1 MKNGYTIGIDMGVNN
16 VGWSILDNEKE
27 ELINYGVRLFNPS
40 NDAKT
45 RRECRNTRRGKRRED
60 TRVNDL
66 KKLLKNI
73 NFPEEIIIDVNL
85 LEKRCKGIN
94 EALEKQ
100 DITNI
105 LIYMLCNRGYIP
117 FGDND
122 NTESYVELKN
132 NMLPCFYYYDI
143 YKKTGRYHDIN
154 KTVRNTDNIREIKAL
169 LTNQSKYYKEITE
182 DFINDVITIF
192 TRKRKFFE
200 GPGSVNSLTPYGRFK
215 TEEDVEIYLENKK
228 INPNYE
234 KYLFEDLIGNCKY
247 YIDEKCVPKLN
258 KYQEIF
264 NLLND
269 FINISFKSI
278 DEVSNKNL
286 FYQSK
291 NEYYKLNKEGL
302 LKVLSYAE
310 EHPKL
315 KVPDIFKDLF
325 STTLDNVTGYRIDRN
340 KKYEFATLNNYRKV
354 LNEFTKNNFDTSWI
368 KDIDTY
374 NKVIYIMTITPGANE
389 FTNMIKS
396 SDVPYK
402 FNDNEISLLNEL
414 KIKFN
419 KAFLL
424 SYSNMSQKI
433 LERSINDMTNLA
445 MNFMQVSRLKN
456 YDKEAKKYFISKYQ
470 STSSK
475 GYKISKIFIDDIIA
489 SPQVKKSLRQAIDV
503 INAIIEKYGLPKNIV
518 IESTKELNSKDKR
531 LEIEKLQKQNE
542 VKRKRAEEII
552 SKTFGED
559 MVTEKNIIKMML
571 YEETNGSCMYCNKPI
586 NINDIINENYEI
598 EHILP
603 LSKSFNDSFENKTIA
618 CQKCNHEK
626 GNKTAYQFL
635 INNIKDFQ
643 ERVNANNNLS
653 EDKKENL
660 LFSEDINK
668 YTLRFF
674 NRNLRDTA
682 YATTE
687 LIKQINLFND
697 YLETIDKD
705 KKIKTL
711 SIPGWITHNIRKKN
725 NLDKDRD
732 DGKYHHAVDASIV
745 ASLTTTKIGEIM
757 LEAQNDK
764 KFWIKNSE
772 GFEDKNEYLKKV
784 NIKKTIEQIKKINN
798 ENTKLSSQVLQNPN
812 KQLANQNIIKYIM
825 KDNGYYKISQI
836 NDIYNLSNE
845 DMKLLD
851 KLFSQPTK
859 QTLLCYDKD
868 RATYL
873 YLKEIYEK
881 YKDMKGNPFINYIK
895 DKEGIENFDIQTN
908 GIRAVSKNN
917 NGPIIKRLRYYQKVT
932 SPYLLNKKNIN
943 KKDTTY
949 IGLDSLAQYC
959 TKVYKDNIKNEFV
972 FLPVYSISVNL
983 KTKIINEND
992 SYYKLFF
999 DKYLKN
1005 KDVTYITTLFNGNV
1019 IEVYKEDGSI
1029 IKGVIS
1035 SFDKYAERIQ
1045 IKNSN
1050 IRFVKKDRALTV
1062 YDVDVL
1068 GNEKKRLTYTIK

>member
-1 MKNGYTIGIDMGVNN
+1 MKNSYTIGIDMGINN
-16 VGWSILDNEKE
+16 IGWSILDNEKE
-27 ELINYGVRLFNPS
+27 EIINYGVRLFNPS

-45 RRECRNTRRGKRRED
+45 RRECRNTRRGNRRED

-66 KKLLKNI
+66 KKLLKRI
-73 NFPEEIIIDVNL
+73 NFPEEIIIDVHL

-182 DFINDVITIF
+182 NFINDVITIF

-215 TEEDVEIYLENKK
+215 TEEDVKIYLENKK

-402 FNDNEISLLNEL
+402 FNDNEIALLNEL

-419 KAFLL
+419 KAFSL

-433 LERSINDMTNLA
+433 LKKSINDMTNLA

-456 YDKEAKKYFISKYQ
+456 YDKEAKKYFIGKYQ
-470 STSSK
+470 SASSK

-503 INAIIEKYGLPKNIV
+503 INAIIENYGLPKNIV

-542 VKRKRAEEII
+542 AKRKRAEEII

-559 MVTEKNIIKMML
+559 MVTEKNIIKMMI
-571 YEETNGSCMYCNKPI
+571 YEETNTTI
-586 NINDIINENYEI
+586 
-598 EHILP
+598 
-603 LSKSFNDSFENKTIA
+603 SK
-618 CQKCNHEK
+618 
-626 GNKTAYQFL
+626 L
-635 INNIKDFQ
+635 INNNINVELNYKINEIQEILEIILNKITEYNYTKTYIIFIDRNLIDINIKSDNVYYF
-643 ERVNANNNLS
+643 NINSNTIIN
-653 EDKKENL
+653 DYNL
-660 LFSEDINK
+660 LFLNEFRNFNYEVLLNEIK
-668 YTLRFF
+668 YNWPL
-674 NRNLRDTA
+674 
-682 YATTE
+682 
-687 LIKQINLFND
+687 D
-697 YLETIDKD
+697 YE
-705 KKIKTL
+705 
-711 SIPGWITHNIRKKN
+711 ITNIE
-725 NLDKDRD
+725 
-732 DGKYHHAVDASIV
+732 Y
-745 ASLTTTKIGEIM
+745 
-757 LEAQNDK
+757 
-764 KFWIKNSE
+764 
-772 GFEDKNEYLKKV
+772 YLKV
-784 NIKKTIEQIKKINN
+784 
-798 ENTKLSSQVLQNPN
+798 
-812 KQLANQNIIKYIM
+812 Y
-825 KDNGYYKISQI
+825 
-836 NDIYNLSNE
+836 
-845 DMKLLD
+845 
-851 KLFSQPTK
+851 
-859 QTLLCYDKD
+859 
-868 RATYL
+868 
-873 YLKEIYEK
+873 
-881 YKDMKGNPFINYIK
+881 
-895 DKEGIENFDIQTN
+895 
-908 GIRAVSKNN
+908 
-917 NGPIIKRLRYYQKVT
+917 LRYYL
-932 SPYLLNKKNIN
+932 SNKNIISSN
-943 KKDTTY
+943 IY
-949 IGLDSLAQYC
+949 
-959 TKVYKDNIKNEFV
+959 IKN
-972 FLPVYSISVNL
+972 I
-983 KTKIINEND
+983 
-992 SYYKLFF
+992 
-999 DKYLKN
+999 
-1005 KDVTYITTLFNGNV
+1005 
-1019 IEVYKEDGSI
+1019 
-1029 IKGVIS
+1029 
-1035 SFDKYAERIQ
+1035 
-1045 IKNSN
+1045 SN
-1050 IRFVKKDRALTV
+1050 IMNKLYNINQICNNDPNLVEIL
-1062 YDVDVL
+1062 
-1068 GNEKKRLTYTIK
+1068 